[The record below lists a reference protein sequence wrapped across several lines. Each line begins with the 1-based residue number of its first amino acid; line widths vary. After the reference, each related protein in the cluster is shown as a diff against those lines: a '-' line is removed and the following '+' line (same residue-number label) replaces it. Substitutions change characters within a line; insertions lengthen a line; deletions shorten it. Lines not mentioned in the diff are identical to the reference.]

1 MKAVLINPEKQLV
14 WSDIPDPVLKPGYV
28 VIEVRA
34 AGVNRADLLQAA
46 GKYPPPPG
54 WPEWPG
60 LECSGVVAEAA
71 KGSRFRPGNKVCAL
85 LGGGGYAEKVLVPEG
100 MVMPMPGGAS
110 FVEAAALPEVYT
122 TAMLNLVVLGGLK
135 AGETVFVQ
143 AGASGL
149 GIAAIQIAK
158 QLGAKV
164 VTTVGSPEKA
174 EAVKK
179 LGADVVI
186 NRKLEAVDEILL
198 NNPVDVALDCAG
210 GALLGK
216 CLPAMNPGGR
226 WILVSTLGGE
236 STEIPLRVVLK
247 KHLKLIGS
255 TLRSRSDEEKSGIL
269 QKLVETLWPQ
279 FGRGAIRPV
288 IDRTFPMEK
297 AAEAHRVL
305 AEQKNIG
312 KVVLTLPGSDR

>member
-1 MKAVLINPEKQLV
+1 MKAVLINQDKQLV
-14 WSDIPDPVLKPGYV
+14 WSDVPDPELKPGYV
-28 VIEVRA
+28 VVKVRA

-60 LECSGVVAEAA
+60 LECAGVIEQVSTP
-71 KGSRFRPGNKVCAL
+71 SRWKVGDKVCAL

-100 MVMPMPGGAS
+100 MVMPLPEGCS
-110 FVEAAALPEVYT
+110 FAEAACLPEVYT
-122 TAMLNLVVLGGLK
+122 TAMLNLMFLAELK
-135 AGETVFVQ
+135 PGERLFVQ

-158 QLGAKV
+158 LLGAQV

-179 LGADVVI
+179 IGADIVI
-186 NRKLEAVDEILL
+186 NRKIEAVDEILM
-198 NNPVDVALDCAG
+198 NNPIDAALDCAG

-216 CLPAMNPGGR
+216 CLNAMNPGGR

-236 STEIPLRVVLK
+236 TTEIPLRVLLK
-247 KHLKLIGS
+247 KHLELIGS
-255 TLRSRSDEEKSGIL
+255 TLRSRSDAEKSEIL
-269 QKLVETLWPQ
+269 KRLVELVWPQ
-279 FGRGAIRPV
+279 VAKGAIRPL
-288 IDRTFPMEK
+288 INAEFPMRE
-297 AAEAHRVL
+297 AAAAHRIL

-312 KVVLTLPGSDR
+312 KVVLTLP

>member
-1 MKAVLINPEKQLV
+1 MKAVLINSDKNLV
-14 WSDIPDPVLKPGYV
+14 WSDVPDPAPKPGYAV
-28 VIEVRA
+28 VEVRA

-71 KGSRFRPGNKVCAL
+71 PGSRFRPGDKVCAL

-100 MVMPMPGGAS
+100 MIMPIPEGVS
-110 FVEAAALPEVYT
+110 FVEAAGLPEVYT
-122 TAMLNLVVLGGLK
+122 TAMLNLTILGELK
-135 AGETVFVQ
+135 KGETLFVQ

-158 QLGAKV
+158 LLGAKV

-186 NRKLEAVDEILL
+186 NRKVEPVDEVLL
-198 NNPVDVALDCAG
+198 QNPVDVALDCAG
-210 GALLGK
+210 GVLLGK

-226 WILVSTLGGE
+226 WILIATLGGE

-247 KHLKLIGS
+247 KHIKLIGS
-255 TLRSRSDEEKSGIL
+255 TLRSRSDEEKSTIL
-269 QKLVETLWPQ
+269 RRLVETVWPQ
-279 FGRGAIRPV
+279 VASGRIRPV
-288 IDRTFPMEK
+288 IDRTFPMEN

-312 KVVLTLPGSDR
+312 KVVLTLA

>member
-1 MKAVLINPEKQLV
+1 MKAVLINSDKSLC
-14 WSDIPDPVLKPGYV
+14 WSEVADPVLEPGHV
-28 VIEVRA
+28 VVAVRA

-71 KGSRFRPGNKVCAL
+71 PGSRFRPGDKVCAL

-100 MVMPMPGGAS
+100 MVMPIPDGVS

-122 TAMLNLVVLGGLK
+122 TAMLNLVILGGLQK
-135 AGETVFVQ
+135 GETLFVQ

-149 GIAAIQIAK
+149 GIAAIQIGK
-158 QLGAKV
+158 LLGAKV

-174 EAVKK
+174 AAVKT

-186 NRKLEAVDEILL
+186 NRKVEPVDEILL
-198 NNPVDVALDCAG
+198 QNPVDVALDCAG
-210 GALLGK
+210 GVLLGK

-236 STEIPLRVVLK
+236 STEIPLRVLLK

-255 TLRSRSDEEKSGIL
+255 TLRSRSDAEKSAIL
-269 QKLVETLWPQ
+269 QRLVETVWPQ
-279 FGRGAIRPV
+279 VASGKFRPV
-288 IDRTFPMEK
+288 IDRTFPMVD
-297 AAEAHRVL
+297 AAAAHRVL

-312 KVVLTLPGSDR
+312 KVVLTLA